1 MSSNGARLAASWARM
16 GIWDIGGGRT
26 RSNAT
31 MLRACGSSRRR
42 ASLELTVLTRT
53 VSRGFTNS
61 GWPNWL
67 LPVLYTAGR
76 QLRAFA
82 ILADE
87 EDKKEGK
94 DANKLEDAARTLN
107 KMFTLCLSDRFD
119 PRPPTQGIVPAKS
132 L

>member
-1 MSSNGARLAASWARM
+1 MELMVWSRM
-16 GIWDIGGGRT
+16 
-26 RSNAT
+26 
-31 MLRACGSSRRR
+31 
-42 ASLELTVLTRT
+42 

-82 ILADE
+82 IWADE

-94 DANKLEDAARTLN
+94 DASKLEDAARTLN

-119 PRPPTQGIVPAKS
+119 TRPSAHGVSAK
-132 L
+132 